1 MYECG
6 KVDLRNPLIL
16 ASGILGSTG
25 SSLNRVANLGAGAVV
40 TKSIGVV
47 PREGHPG
54 PVLVKTDIGFL
65 NAVGLPNPSYKYF
78 AEELNDFTKVCPL
91 IISIFGANRAEL
103 AKIVENLDEYADA
116 FELNL
121 SCPHVK
127 GYGMDIGRDP
137 IFVENITREIKKI
150 TKKPLWV
157 KLTPNVDDITKLGI
171 AAENG
176 GADAVVA
183 INTVRGMG
191 IDAESGYPF
200 LGNVYGGVSG
210 RAIKPIGLISVY
222 SLYKRLKIPI
232 IGVGGI
238 EDYRDAVE
246 YFMAG
251 ARAVGI
257 GSGIY
262 NNLNIFN
269 EIKSGLDVYLD
280 EKGIKLEELV
290 GLAHERGRP
299 EECNDQKSKE
309 REQKC

>member
-1 MYECG
+1 MNIG
-6 KVDLRNPLIL
+6 KIDLKNPLIL

-25 SSLNRVANLGAGAVV
+25 SSLNRIANLGAGAVV
-40 TKSIGVV
+40 TKSIGAI
-47 PREGHPG
+47 PREGHHG
-54 PVLVKTDIGFL
+54 PVLIKTDMGFL
-65 NAVGLPNPSYKYF
+65 NAIGLPNPSYRYF
-78 AEELNDFTKVCPL
+78 VEELNDFNGDCPL
-91 IISIFGANRAEL
+91 IISIFGANRSEL
-103 AKIVENLDEYADA
+103 TKIVDYLEEYADA

-127 GYGMDIGRDP
+127 GYGMDIGKDP
-137 IFVENITREIKKI
+137 IFVENITREIKKT

-157 KLTPNVDDITKLGI
+157 KLTPNVDDITKIGI

-183 INTVRGMG
+183 INTVRGLG
-191 IDAESGYPF
+191 IDVESGYPM
-200 LGNVYGGVSG
+200 LGNVYGGLSG
-210 RAIKPIGLISVY
+210 KAIKPIGLMAVY

-238 EDYRDAVE
+238 EDYKDVIE

-251 ARAVGI
+251 AKAVEI

-262 NNLNIFN
+262 NNINIFN
-269 EIKSGLDVYLD
+269 DINSYLD
-280 EKGIKLEELV
+280 LYLNEKNIKQEELI
-290 GLAHERGRP
+290 GLAHRRGNL
-299 EECNDQKSKE
+299 EECNNQKSNE

>member
-6 KVDLRNPLIL
+6 RIDLKNPLIL

-25 SSLNRVANLGAGAVV
+25 SSLNRIANLGAGAVV
-40 TKSIGVV
+40 TKSIGAIQ
-47 PREGHPG
+47 REGHPG
-54 PVLVKTDIGFL
+54 PVLIKTDTGFL

-78 AEELNDFTKVCPL
+78 VEELNDFNRDCPL
-91 IISIFGANRAEL
+91 IISIFGANRSEL
-103 AKIVENLDEYADA
+103 TKIVENLEEYADA

-127 GYGMDIGRDP
+127 GYGMDIGKDP
-137 IFVENITREIKKI
+137 VFVENITREIKKI

-157 KLTPNVDDITKLGI
+157 KLTPNVDDIAKIGI

-183 INTVRGMG
+183 INTLRGMS
-191 IDAESGYPF
+191 IDTESGYPL
-200 LGNVYGGVSG
+200 LGNVYGGLSG
-210 RAIKPIGLISVY
+210 GAIKPIGLMAVY
-222 SLYKRLKIPI
+222 SLYKRLKVPI

-238 EDYRDAVE
+238 EGYKDVIE

-251 ARAVGI
+251 ARAVEI

-262 NNLNIFN
+262 NNINIFN
-269 EIKSGLDVYLD
+269 DIKSDLDTYLNK
-280 EKGIKLEELV
+280 KGIKLEELV
-290 GLAHERGRP
+290 GLVHKRGDTK
-299 EECNDQKSKE
+299 ECNDQKSKE